1 MEDMTTLSQT
11 RSTRKEARLRAR
23 GEVKAIRQNK
33 DLNPFEK
40 RQQIQRNKVYN
51 KVGRDGAIGGDD
63 AVTAFNE
70 KNAAKWEKQASRAKT
85 VQEKR
90 TARIAK
96 RDAKKGNR
104 NDMNVKRRETSA
116 YKQNDT
122 DFFKRNAKQRG
133 MTLPDY
139 YAKYVR
145 NR

>member
-1 MEDMTTLSQT
+1 
-11 RSTRKEARLRAR
+11 
-23 GEVKAIRQNK
+23 
-33 DLNPFEK
+33 LNPFEK
-40 RQQIQRNKVYN
+40 RQQIQQNRVYN

-70 KNAAKWEKQASRAKT
+70 KHAARWEKQAARAKT

-90 TARIAK
+90 TARIAA

-116 YKQNDT
+116 YKQQDT

-133 MTLPDY
+133 MSLPDY